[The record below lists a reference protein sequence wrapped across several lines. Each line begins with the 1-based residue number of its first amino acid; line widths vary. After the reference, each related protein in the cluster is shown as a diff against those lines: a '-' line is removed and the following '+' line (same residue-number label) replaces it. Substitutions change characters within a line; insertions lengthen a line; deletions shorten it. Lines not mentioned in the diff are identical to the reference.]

1 MPRAGAWRAG
11 PSFPHVP
18 ERIRRDERALRP
30 FFHDNP
36 GRQQARRITAGIY
49 YDDVTQVTHPV
60 SGALLGNIVNPW
72 QVQIINNYYLSK
84 RTNLYLTTA
93 YAKNASLN
101 FDTSVGGLG
110 TGYYLGAGKNS
121 MFGAVLGIRQTF

>member
-1 MPRAGAWRAG
+1 MTQTWQVRAGY
-11 PSFPHVP
+11 
-18 ERIRRDERALRP
+18 
-30 FFHDNP
+30 
-36 GRQQARRITAGIY
+36 Y
-49 YDDVTQVTHPV
+49 YDNVKQVANPVTN
-60 SGALLGNIVNPW
+60 ALLGNIANPW
-72 QVQIINNYYLSK
+72 QVQVINNYYLSK

-121 MFGAVLGIRQTF
+121 MFGAALGIRHIF